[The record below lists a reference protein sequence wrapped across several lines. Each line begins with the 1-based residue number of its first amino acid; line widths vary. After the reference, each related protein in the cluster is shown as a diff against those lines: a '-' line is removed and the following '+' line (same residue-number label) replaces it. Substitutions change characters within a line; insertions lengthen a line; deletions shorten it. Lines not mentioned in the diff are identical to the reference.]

1 MTHTVITTINNK
13 KILIEVST
21 DNKIETQEVTFT
33 SKLSTTNYIDRLRKK
48 TVKQIDK
55 DTGKVTLPEITTPL
69 CIIDTIRNITTKHN
83 FSNKSSNNSKSKE
96 KRLKTDN
103 LRFIPPSLVTCI
115 KSNKD
120 IKKERI
126 KEILMDIEMGNF
138 KNVEN
143 KVKQYFG

>member
-1 MTHTVITTINNK
+1 MTYTEIKTINDK

-21 DNKIETQEVTFT
+21 DNKTETQEVTFT
-33 SKLSTTNYIDRLRKK
+33 SKLSTTNYIDRLKK
-48 TVKQIDK
+48 NLI
-55 DTGKVTLPEITTPL
+55 GTTEKI
-69 CIIDTIRNITTKHN
+69 CIIDTIRNITIKHN
-83 FSNKSSNNSKSKE
+83 FNNKSSNNSKSKE

-103 LRFIPPSLVTCI
+103 LRFKPPSLVTCV

-120 IKKERI
+120 IKNERI
-126 KEILMDIEMGNF
+126 KEILMEIELGNF